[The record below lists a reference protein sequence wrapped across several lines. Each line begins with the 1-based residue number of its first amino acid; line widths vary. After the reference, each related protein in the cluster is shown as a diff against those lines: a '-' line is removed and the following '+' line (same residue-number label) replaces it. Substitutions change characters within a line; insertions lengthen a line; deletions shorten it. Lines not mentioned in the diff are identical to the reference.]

1 MIDLLKVVLIYEN
14 FIYLFISLYL
24 NNIQNSIRLYIEFNL
39 FSLGSLISYKILSIY
54 YISIN
59 NKIFK
64 LQTNV
69 QVFVKEILKNDV
81 YNK

>member
-69 QVFVKEILKNDV
+69 QVFEILKNDV

>member
-1 MIDLLKVVLIYEN
+1 MIYEN

>member
-54 YISIN
+54 YISVN

-69 QVFVKEILKNDV
+69 QVFEILKNDV